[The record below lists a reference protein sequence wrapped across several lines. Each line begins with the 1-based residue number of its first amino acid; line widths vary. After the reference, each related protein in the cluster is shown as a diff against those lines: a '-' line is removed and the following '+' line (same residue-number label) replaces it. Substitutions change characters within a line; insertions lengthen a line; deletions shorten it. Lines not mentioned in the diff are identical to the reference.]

1 MTTSTADPP
10 ESLPAGWRSRV
21 PVSTLGRHGRSLT
34 MLQGDHAAM
43 CRWIAHYDKQKD
55 SERDIAAKHHRNR
68 QYPKQPDANKE
79 PIRR

>member
-1 MTTSTADPP
+1 
-10 ESLPAGWRSRV
+10 
-21 PVSTLGRHGRSLT
+21 